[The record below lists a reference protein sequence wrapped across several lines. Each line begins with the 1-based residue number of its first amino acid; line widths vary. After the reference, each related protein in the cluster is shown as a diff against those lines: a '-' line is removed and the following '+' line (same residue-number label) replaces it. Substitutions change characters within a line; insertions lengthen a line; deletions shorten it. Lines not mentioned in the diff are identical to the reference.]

1 MQAAE
6 TEIRALIRARI
17 MEDKTAT
24 SKSVIK
30 ALLEDKTT
38 FEYDAKSLGITT
50 NQYKKVL
57 DKILDIDLFDY
68 KELAKQALMTPAEYI
83 KNILKVQNRKMFIE
97 MANKRGFTDPSIFKQ
112 HLLAELR
119 YLGEPKGKPK
129 GNPTKHDSKKH
140 KKRHDRSSMAGL
152 IFPVGRIES
161 SIRHIKGTNKL
172 TSNVGPYITGAM
184 QALAD
189 ELIRRSFEHTNNAG
203 RVRIQKRDIQKALE
217 FNPLLATS
225 IRS

>member
-24 SKSVIK
+24 SKTIIK

-50 NQYKKVL
+50 SQYKKVL
-57 DKILDIDLFDY
+57 DKILNVDLFDY
-68 KELAKQALMTPAEYI
+68 KSLAKEALMTPAEYI
-83 KNILKVQNRKMFIE
+83 KGILKMQSKKVFME
-97 MANKRGFTDPSIFKQ
+97 MANKRGFTDASTFKQ
-112 HLLAELR
+112 HLLVELKK
-119 YLGEPKGKPK
+119 YEK
-129 GNPTKHDSKKH
+129 NTTKHH
-140 KKRHDRSSMAGL
+140 HKRHDRSSMAGL
-152 IFPVGRIES
+152 VFPVGRIES

-189 ELIRRSFEHTNNAG
+189 VLIRRSFEHTNNAG

-217 FNPLLATS
+217 SNPHLANTIS
-225 IRS
+225 N